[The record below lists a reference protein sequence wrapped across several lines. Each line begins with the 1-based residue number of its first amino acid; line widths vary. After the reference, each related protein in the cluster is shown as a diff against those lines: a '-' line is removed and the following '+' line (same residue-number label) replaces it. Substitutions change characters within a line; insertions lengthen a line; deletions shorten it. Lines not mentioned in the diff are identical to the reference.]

1 MFTVFI
7 TWVGGRRRLA
17 MALAELSTPVETFVR
32 EVDHKPAST
41 TDGTAIFLTPHPE
54 GIPFILRHH
63 WLRSRMLREEVVLLT
78 IVHARRPYVDPAQRV
93 KIEQI
98 VPRLTRVTAYYGFME
113 TPNVQ
118 EIMARCRPGIP
129 PEIELED
136 ADYFLARPR
145 IVPRNEPGHG
155 FPKWQ
160 RWLLRYM
167 MRNANPLTDSLGI
180 PPDRIIEF
188 GVVLKV

>member
-1 MFTVFI
+1 
-7 TWVGGRRRLA
+7 
-17 MALAELSTPVETFVR
+17 
-32 EVDHKPAST
+32 
-41 TDGTAIFLTPHPE
+41 
-54 GIPFILRHH
+54 
-63 WLRSRMLREEVVLLT
+63 MLQEEVVLLT
-78 IVHARRPYVDPAQRV
+78 ITVTRRPYVDPPNRV

-113 TPNVQ
+113 TPDVDD
-118 EIMARCRPGIP
+118 ILSHCRPQIP

-145 IVPRNEPGHG
+145 IVRVDGPRA
-155 FPKWQ
+155 FPKWR
-160 RWLLRYM
+160 RWLLEYM

-188 GVVLKV
+188 GVELPV